1 MPRVFVS
8 AIIPAP
14 AETVWDRIRDFN
26 GLPGWL
32 PLVADSQLLDGRSG
46 DQVGA
51 VREIILQNGDRIT
64 ETLVSM
70 SDFDLSFSY
79 TMGDTP
85 MPLENYFATLRLTPV
100 TETDQTFAE
109 WSAEF
114 DCAPEEEQGLVG
126 TISDDVFAAGFA
138 ALARRFEGA

>member
-1 MPRVFVS
+1 MPRIFVS

-14 AETVWDRIRDFN
+14 ADAVWDRIRDFN
-26 GLPGWL
+26 GLPSWM
-32 PLVADSQLLDGRSG
+32 PAVAESQLLEGRSG

-51 VREIILQNGDRIT
+51 VRELILQNGDRIV
-64 ETLVSM
+64 ETQVAL
-70 SDFDLSFSY
+70 SDYDMACSY

-114 DCAPEEEQGLVG
+114 DCAPEDEESLVD
-126 TISDDVFAAGFA
+126 TISQNVFAAGFA
-138 ALARRFEGA
+138 ALARRFEV